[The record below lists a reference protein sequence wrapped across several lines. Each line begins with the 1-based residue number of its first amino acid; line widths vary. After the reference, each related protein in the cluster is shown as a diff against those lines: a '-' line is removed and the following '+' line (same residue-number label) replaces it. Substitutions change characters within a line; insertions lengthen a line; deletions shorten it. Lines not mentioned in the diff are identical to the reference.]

1 MALKSDA
8 KIEGK
13 LTCAFQNDIR
23 NLSNFHRLKNSDFIL
38 ENKPSRNKNSKH
50 LDRPDA
56 VRKLYFTWER
66 IAQLTKHF
74 THVLQNRCS

>member
-13 LTCAFQNDIR
+13 LTCTFQNGIR

-38 ENKPSRNKNSKH
+38 ENIPSRNKNSKH

-56 VRKLYFTWER
+56 MRKQSR
-66 IAQLTKHF
+66 
-74 THVLQNRCS
+74 NRMMNTFMIVNITPTCKR

>member
-23 NLSNFHRLKNSDFIL
+23 NLSNFHRLKNSDFVL
-38 ENKPSRNKNSKH
+38 ENIPSQNKNLKH

-56 VRKLYFTWER
+56 MRKLYFIWER
-66 IAQLTKHF
+66 IAQLTKLF